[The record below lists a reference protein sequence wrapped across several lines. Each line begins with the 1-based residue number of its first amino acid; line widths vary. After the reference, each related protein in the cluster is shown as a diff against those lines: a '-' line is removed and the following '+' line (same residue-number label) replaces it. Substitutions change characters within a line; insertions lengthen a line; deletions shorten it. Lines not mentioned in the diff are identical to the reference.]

1 MKIRVRPAEV
11 EIPRNKP
18 DELFKNDLLDRKE
31 SIDVLTAVISSIEGP
46 CVMAVDAE
54 WGAGKTT
61 FLKLWAQHLRNEQ
74 YPVVEYNA
82 WETDYASHPFAAL
95 FDAMLGDLTNS
106 RDQFVEDLKDTGV
119 ELVRSLGIHFLG
131 SVGLGP
137 IMTLLAKQIGK
148 SQPSDPSSLAE
159 YRQMKNLLAKF
170 KKALE
175 KAASRLRD
183 STGGRVP
190 LVVFVDE
197 LDRCRPSYA
206 IELLEVAKHLFSVD
220 GVVFVFG
227 INQAQLKHSVSVL
240 YGADFDSA
248 AYLHRFF
255 DLNFLLPA
263 SDRTNFVYRQLYAT
277 GLTTYFAGS
286 EQSRVAD
293 AWLRSYLSSQ
303 DISVRSVAQFA
314 HRAGLALAALPSNM
328 WRFQWA
334 TVVALIIKTT
344 DLEVYGRILAG
355 TISDE
360 DAYRKLRTHPSIA
373 SLPHPNGF
381 EAAVI
386 MACHDMV
393 DARRGDEAMKQPL
406 LQKHRERSKND
417 DSSTEFQTA
426 KRICQLVEVF
436 NRATTFRAEGFGF
449 RRAVRRIELMSAR
462 ESGLL
467 QQQLTES
474 HGETGQAEG
483 QARPSEGQA
492 ANSPLSSRDLD
503 ILRAAKAGPASRKKL
518 LVAGRYS
525 GRSGSF
531 RRRLAHLVAGGL
543 LEMTLPNKP
552 TSPSQRYRLTQE
564 GRAAIASAEHRRSAS
579 LHTGE

>member
-1 MKIRVRPAEV
+1 MKIRVRPPEIK
-11 EIPRNKP
+11 IPRNKP
-18 DELFKNDLLDRKE
+18 DELFENDLLDRKE
-31 SIDVLTAVISSIEGP
+31 SIDVLTAVIRSIKGP

-82 WETDYASHPFAAL
+82 WKTDFASHPFAAL
-95 FDAMLGDLTNS
+95 FDAMLGDLTDS
-106 RDQFVEDLKDTGV
+106 RERFVESLRDTGT
-119 ELVRSLGIHFLG
+119 ELIRSLGMHLLG

-137 IMTLLAKQIGK
+137 VMTLVAKQFGE
-148 SQPSDPSSLAE
+148 SRPSDPSFLAE
-159 YRQMKNLLAKF
+159 YQQMKNLLDKF
-170 KKALE
+170 KETLE
-175 KAASRLRD
+175 KAASKLRD
-183 STGGRVP
+183 STRDRVP

-206 IELLEVAKHLFSVD
+206 IELLEVAKHVFSVD
-220 GVVFVFG
+220 DVVFVFG

-240 YGADFDSA
+240 YGAGFDSFD
-248 AYLHRFF
+248 YLRRFF
-255 DLNFLLPA
+255 DLEVMLPA
-263 SDRTNFVYRQLYAT
+263 PDRKIFVDRQLYAT

-314 HRAGLALAALPSNM
+314 HRAGLALAALPSTM

-334 TVVALIIKTT
+334 TVAALIIKTT
-344 DLEVYGRILAG
+344 DLEVYGRILTG

-360 DAYRKLRTHPSIA
+360 EAYRKLRTHPSIA
-373 SLPHPNGF
+373 SLPHPSGF

-393 DARRGDEAMKQPL
+393 DARQGDKTIKQPL
-406 LQKHRERSKND
+406 LLKHRERSKND
-417 DSSTEFQTA
+417 DGSIEFQTA
-426 KRICQLVEVF
+426 KRICQFVEVF

-474 HGETGQAEG
+474 HSEGGQVG
-483 QARPSEGQA
+483 PGRGQA
-492 ANSPLSSRDLD
+492 ASPALSSRDLD
-503 ILRAAKAGPASRKKL
+503 ILRAAEAGPASRKKL

-552 TSPSQRYRLTQE
+552 TSPSQRYRLTRE
-564 GRAAIASAEHRRSAS
+564 GRAALVSAEQRQNAS